1 MQNSKPNKNILKKNK
16 GQITMEAV
24 LLLGVMSFA
33 GLAIREWLD
42 KTSPLSKFLSGTQW
56 QRIDT
61 MSKYAVIMPTQSPGQ
76 TSSLKTKHP
85 NNPSRYTSRDVE

>member
-1 MQNSKPNKNILKKNK
+1 MKKSNNSKFKQR

-42 KTSPLSKFLSGTQW
+42 KSSPLSKFLSGKQW
-56 QRIDT
+56 ERIDS
-61 MSKYAVIMPTQSPGQ
+61 MSKFAVILPTEGATQA
-76 TSSLKTKHP
+76 SSLKTKHP